1 MKISMNRSTG
11 SNRAVRRLLLPLA
24 LAMSLSGLAACS
36 KTDPASTDG
45 AAVETTSAVE
55 STDASPGTAAAASES
70 SSATPAATEA
80 TGGESSG
87 SSTATDTAVQT
98 PNDPST
104 APDGFIVK
112 GTSGKDIL
120 LDRLWKRG
128 CIPGTNGNDWTNAS
142 RTIVGHTLTFA
153 LIDYQNGSKTPNC
166 ENGRVGQA
174 TLAIEVTNDNLQVP
188 ITWVDGEGKPST
200 PPAGLEA
207 VTTAV
212 GATGTMRS
220 ATITPE
226 TQARA
231 NQLNAAKF
239 CEATDWAPGV
249 GKDGVACLSGG
260 VNPFK
265 ATIVVDDSSLPWKV
279 YDGGVT
285 KFDENGYP
293 TEIPNYLPHQG
304 PFTIAAA

>member
-1 MKISMNRSTG
+1 
-11 SNRAVRRLLLPLA
+11 
-24 LAMSLSGLAACS
+24 
-36 KTDPASTDG
+36 
-45 AAVETTSAVE
+45 
-55 STDASPGTAAAASES
+55 
-70 SSATPAATEA
+70 
-80 TGGESSG
+80 
-87 SSTATDTAVQT
+87 VQT

-104 APDGFIVK
+104 APDGFIVR

-153 LIDYQNGSKTPNC
+153 LIDYQNGSKTPDC

-174 TLAIEVTNDNLQVP
+174 ALAIEVTNDNLQVP
-188 ITWVDGEGKPST
+188 ITWVDVEGKPST
-200 PPAGLEA
+200 PPTGLEA

-212 GATGTMRS
+212 GATGTMTS

-226 TQARA
+226 TQERA
-231 NQLNAAKF
+231 DQLNAAKF
-239 CEATDWAPGV
+239 CNATDWAPGV